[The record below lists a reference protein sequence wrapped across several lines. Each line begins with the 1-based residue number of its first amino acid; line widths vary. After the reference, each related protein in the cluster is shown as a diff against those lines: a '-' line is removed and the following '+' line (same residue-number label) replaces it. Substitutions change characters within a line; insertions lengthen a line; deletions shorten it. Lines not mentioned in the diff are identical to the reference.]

1 MAPLPRTCATCV
13 NDGGPVLGCTETS
26 VITVT
31 GTIEHGIG
39 AWRPRM
45 TRFPEVFR
53 RATGEELFPGTL
65 NVRIDAPLPI
75 EAEIRISGAEIEEPE
90 QDVLLER
97 CRINGIRAYRLRPF
111 QPATGAGGHGDH
123 ILEIVCTQE
132 LRPLLSGSDTVVVE
146 FPRGAAE
153 R

>member
-1 MAPLPRTCATCV
+1 
-13 NDGGPVLGCTETS
+13 
-26 VITVT
+26 
-31 GTIEHGIG
+31 
-39 AWRPRM
+39 M

-53 RATGEELFPGTL
+53 RATGEDLFPGTL

-75 EAEIRISGAEIEEPE
+75 QAQITISGAEIGEPE

-123 ILEIVCTQE
+123 ILEIVCTRE
-132 LRPLLSGSDTVVVE
+132 LRPLLGGSDTVVVE
-146 FPRGAAE
+146 FPRDAPEQSILVREPGTSPGPRIE
-153 R
+153 RPRR